1 MCVQQQDEAA
11 QNATSVPSGI
21 NRLRKRP
28 NLVVT
33 ERPRKAAQPQVP
45 INRGRHLLRRPGL
58 ATPSTPEPKATSAAE
73 SEEETAPSAEEEHSQ
88 EAEAAAPSSTT
99 TSTAAPEPSSTES
112 RLSSLIKKRR
122 KPGQHYNVRSSPP
135 SE

>member
-1 MCVQQQDEAA
+1 MQQQDEAA
-11 QNATSVPSGI
+11 QNATAVPSGI

-33 ERPRKAAQPQVP
+33 ERPRKSSQPQVP
-45 INRGRHLLRRPGL
+45 INRGRHLLRRPGH
-58 ATPSTPEPKATSAAE
+58 AAASTPEPKATSAAD
-73 SEEETAPSAEEEHSQ
+73 SEEETAPSAGEEEHSQ

-122 KPGQHYNVRSSPP
+122 KPGQHYNVRSSP